1 MSFLGEHEIKID
13 SKGRMRLPAGIKK
26 QLNPA
31 ANGRF
36 VINRGFESTLQIYP
50 FDVWEKTRAKVESL
64 NTFNKQNRKFV
75 RSFLAGATELVLD
88 SADRINIPKHL
99 LKYADI
105 TSEAILTPGKHTL
118 ELWNKKRYEAE
129 MDFDSDDFADLAE
142 SVLGDIDLGNDEGK

>member
-1 MSFLGEHEIKID
+1 MSFLGEYEIKID

-26 QLNPA
+26 QLNPT

-50 FDVWEKTRAKVESL
+50 FDVWEKTRAKVEKL

-75 RSFLAGATELVLD
+75 RAFLAGATELVLD
-88 SADRINIPKHL
+88 SSDRINIPKHL

-105 TSEAILTPGKHTL
+105 QSEAILTPGKHTL

-142 SVLGDIDLGNDEGK
+142 SVLGDIDLGNNEGE